1 MRAAPAQMMRIAGT
15 NGRVVSAGLVSHHS
29 GVAFAC
35 GMRAR
40 VDVFFFLGDFFFL
53 AFFAFFALA
62 I

>member
-1 MRAAPAQMMRIAGT
+1 MMRIAGT
-15 NGRVVSAGLVSHHS
+15 NGRVVSAELVSHHS